1 VTEDH
6 DDIEE
11 ASRRVRLASRTQAD
25 LESAMLRVSAAT
37 GVDAFLASLED
48 GDVREGFTETLRL
61 RRELE
66 VNMARLLA
74 ADTALEIAQFGLYV
88 ERHAVATLRRWL
100 VLKEAWGRWVER
112 TPPNRWKAV
121 DG

>member
-1 VTEDH
+1 MS
-6 DDIEE
+6 DDDS
-11 ASRRVRLASRTQAD
+11 AARYVRTAD
-25 LESAMLRVSAAT
+25 FESAMLRVSAAT

-74 ADTALEIAQFGLYV
+74 ATTTEGIHAFGGYV
-88 ERHAVATLRRWL
+88 VTHTLNTSRRWL
-100 VLKEAWGRWVER
+100 VLKEAWVRWVER
-112 TPPNRWKAV
+112 TPPNRWEAV
-121 DG
+121 DE